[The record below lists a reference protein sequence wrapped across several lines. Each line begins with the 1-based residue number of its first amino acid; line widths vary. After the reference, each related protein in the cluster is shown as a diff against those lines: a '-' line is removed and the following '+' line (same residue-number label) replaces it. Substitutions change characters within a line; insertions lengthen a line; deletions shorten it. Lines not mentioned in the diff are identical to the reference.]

1 MMGTLR
7 ASLRSKHLPLSF
19 FVTPRKPNTFHVPTM
34 NLSVFISH
42 NTDAIVDEWEVFAKT
57 LLPVAD
63 TMSSLALRDHCREIL
78 QATVADM
85 QTRETEN
92 ERAAK
97 AQGNAPQDTVADAA
111 ATAHGT
117 LRHLSGFDLVQLVAE
132 FRALRASVLA
142 LWSRQ
147 KFAGLSAVIPSEDSE
162 IEQIMRFNEAIDQA
176 LAASIDSYSAA
187 VTTSR
192 DMFLAVL
199 GHDLRSPLQAISMT
213 GQMLLRP
220 GISDAARQ
228 AAAMRIDRCASAM
241 GLLINDLLEFTR
253 TRLGSG
259 IPLEKTAC
267 DLGTICTTALET
279 IRAGNP
285 EQSFE
290 EQISGN
296 LVTLADAPRLHQVL
310 LNLLSNAVQHGDRE
324 KTISLIATGNEDGIE
339 VRVKNFGRPI
349 APAALQK
356 IFEPMV
362 RAAGPEADTSE
373 LSKSS
378 LGLGLF
384 IVREIVV
391 GHGGS
396 VTVQSSQDAGTVFT
410 VRLPLAHEPA
420 TPA

>member
-1 MMGTLR
+1 
-7 ASLRSKHLPLSF
+7 
-19 FVTPRKPNTFHVPTM
+19 M
-34 NLSVFISH
+34 NLSAFISQ

-57 LLPVAD
+57 LSPVAD
-63 TMSSLALRDHCREIL
+63 TMSSQALRDHCREML

-97 AQGNAPQDTVADAA
+97 AQGNAPQDTSADKAA
-111 ATAHGT
+111 IAHGA

-142 LWSRQ
+142 LWRRQ
-147 KFAGLSAVIPSEDSE
+147 KSADLTVVGPTGSSE

-176 LAASIDSYSAA
+176 LAASIESYSTA

-213 GQMLLRP
+213 GRLLLKP
-220 GISDAARQ
+220 SLPDEARQ
-228 AAAMRIDRCASAM
+228 AAAMRIERCATAM

-259 IPLEKTAC
+259 IPLARTAC
-267 DLGTICTTALET
+267 DLRTICTTALET

-290 EQISGN
+290 EQISGD
-296 LVTLADAPRLHQVL
+296 LVISADAPRLHQVL
-310 LNLLSNAVQHGDRE
+310 LNLLSNAVQHGDRD

-339 VRVKNFGRPI
+339 VRVQNFGRPI
-349 APAALQK
+349 APAALRK

-362 RAAGPEADTSE
+362 RATSPEADASE

-420 TPA
+420 APA

>member
-1 MMGTLR
+1 
-7 ASLRSKHLPLSF
+7 
-19 FVTPRKPNTFHVPTM
+19 M
-34 NLSVFISH
+34 NLSAFISH

-57 LLPVAD
+57 LSPVAD

-97 AQGNAPQDTVADAA
+97 AQGNAPQDTSADKAA
-111 ATAHGT
+111 IAHGA

-142 LWSRQ
+142 LWRRQ
-147 KFAGLSAVIPSEDSE
+147 NSVDFAVVGSTGNSE

-176 LAASIDSYSAA
+176 LAASIESYSMA

-213 GQMLLRP
+213 GRLLLKP
-220 GISDAARQ
+220 ALPDEARH
-228 AAAMRIDRCASAM
+228 AAAMRIERCATTM

-259 IPLEKTAC
+259 IPLARTAC
-267 DLGTICTTALET
+267 DLRTVCTTALET

-285 EQSFE
+285 EQNFE
-290 EQISGN
+290 EQISGD
-296 LVTLADAPRLHQVL
+296 VVISADAPRLHQVL
-310 LNLLSNAVQHGDRE
+310 LNLLSNAVQHGDPD
-324 KTISLIATGNEDGIE
+324 KTISLMATGNKDGIE
-339 VRVKNFGRPI
+339 VRVQNFGRPI
-349 APAALQK
+349 APDALQK

-362 RAAGPEADTSE
+362 RATSPEADTSE
-373 LSKSS
+373 QSKSS

-396 VTVQSSQDAGTVFT
+396 VTVQSSQEGGTVFT

-420 TPA
+420 VPA

>member
-1 MMGTLR
+1 
-7 ASLRSKHLPLSF
+7 
-19 FVTPRKPNTFHVPTM
+19 M
-34 NLSVFISH
+34 NLSAFISH
-42 NTDAIVDEWEVFAKT
+42 NMDAIVDEWEVFSKT
-57 LLPVAD
+57 LLPVAE

-78 QATVADM
+78 LATVADM
-85 QTRETEN
+85 QTLETES

-97 AQGNAPQDTVADAA
+97 AQGNAPQEAGADKAA
-111 ATAHGT
+111 IAHGA

-147 KFAGLSAVIPSEDSE
+147 KLAGVAAVSPSEDSE

-176 LAASIDSYSAA
+176 LAASIESYSMA

-213 GQMLLRP
+213 GRLLLRP
-220 GISDAARQ
+220 ALPDEARQ
-228 AAAMRIDRCASAM
+228 AAAMRIERCATTM

-259 IPLEKTAC
+259 IPLARTTC
-267 DLGTICTTALET
+267 DLGIICTTALET
-279 IRAGNP
+279 IRTGNP

-290 EQISGN
+290 EQISGD
-296 LVTLADAPRLHQVL
+296 LVISADAPRLHQVL
-310 LNLLSNAVQHGDRE
+310 LNLLSNAVQHGDRD
-324 KTISLIATGNEDGIE
+324 KPISLIATGNEDGIE
-339 VRVKNFGRPI
+339 VRVQNFGRLI

-362 RAAGPEADTSE
+362 RATSPEAETTE
-373 LSKSS
+373 QSKSS

-396 VTVQSSQDAGTVFT
+396 VTVQSSQAAGTVFT

-420 TPA
+420 APA

>member
-1 MMGTLR
+1 
-7 ASLRSKHLPLSF
+7 
-19 FVTPRKPNTFHVPTM
+19 M
-34 NLSVFISH
+34 NLSAFISH

-57 LLPVAD
+57 LSPVAD
-63 TMSSLALRDHCREIL
+63 AMSSPALRDHCREIL
-78 QATVADM
+78 QTTVADM
-85 QTRETEN
+85 QKRETEN

-97 AQGNAPQDTVADAA
+97 AHGNAPQDPSADKAA
-111 ATAHGT
+111 IAHGA

-142 LWSRQ
+142 LWRRQ
-147 KFAGLSAVIPSEDSE
+147 KSADLNIAGLTGNSE
-162 IEQIMRFNEAIDQA
+162 IEQMMRFNEAIDQA
-176 LAASIDSYSAA
+176 LAVSIESYSTA

-213 GQMLLRP
+213 GRLLLRP
-220 GISDAARQ
+220 VLPDEARQ
-228 AAAMRIDRCASAM
+228 AAAMRIERCATTM

-259 IPLEKTAC
+259 IPLARTAC
-267 DLGTICTTALET
+267 DLKIICATALET

-290 EQISGN
+290 EQISGD
-296 LVTLADAPRLHQVL
+296 LVISADAPRLHQVL
-310 LNLLSNAVQHGDRE
+310 LNLLSNAVQHGDRD
-324 KTISLIATGNEDGIE
+324 KPISLMATGKADGVE
-339 VRVKNFGRPI
+339 VRVQNFGTPI

-373 LSKSS
+373 QSKSS

-420 TPA
+420 GLA

>member
-1 MMGTLR
+1 MVTLG
-7 ASLRSKHLPLSF
+7 ASLRNKHASF
-19 FVTPRKPNTFHVPTM
+19 GFVVSPSRPDTIRFPTM
-34 NLSVFISH
+34 NLSAFIS
-42 NTDAIVDEWEVFAKT
+42 NNIDAIVDEWEVFAKT
-57 LLPVAD
+57 LLPVAE
-63 TMSSLALRDHCREIL
+63 TMSSVALRDHCREIL
-78 QATVADM
+78 LATVADM
-85 QTRETEN
+85 HTRETET
-92 ERAAK
+92 ERAMK
-97 AQGNAPQDTVADAA
+97 AQGNAPQNVVADAA

-142 LWSRQ
+142 LWSRR
-147 KFAGLSAVIPSEDSE
+147 KSIGLAVEVLTKEAE

-176 LAASIDSYSAA
+176 LAASIDSYSMA

-213 GQMLLRP
+213 GRLLLRP
-220 GISDAARQ
+220 ELSDAARQ
-228 AAAMRIDRCASAM
+228 AAAMRIERCSTTM
-241 GLLINDLLEFTR
+241 GLLINDLLDFTR

-259 IPLEKTAC
+259 IPLARTDC
-267 DLGTICTTALET
+267 DLRTICTTALET

-285 EQSFE
+285 EQRFE

-296 LVTLADAPRLHQVL
+296 LVTLADAQRLHQVL
-310 LNLLSNAVQHGDRE
+310 LNLLGNAVQHGDRE
-324 KTISLIATGNEDGIE
+324 KAISLIATGNEDGIE
-339 VRVKNFGRPI
+339 VQVKNFGRPI
-349 APAALQK
+349 GPAALQK

-362 RAAGPEADTSE
+362 RAASSEADANE
-373 LSKSS
+373 QSKSS

-410 VRLPLAHEPA
+410 VRLPLVHEPA
-420 TPA
+420 APA

>member
-1 MMGTLR
+1 
-7 ASLRSKHLPLSF
+7 
-19 FVTPRKPNTFHVPTM
+19 M
-34 NLSVFISH
+34 NLSAFISH

-57 LLPVAD
+57 LSPVAD

-78 QATVADM
+78 QTTVADM
-85 QTRETEN
+85 QKRETEN

-97 AQGNAPQDTVADAA
+97 AQGNAPQDPSADKAA
-111 ATAHGT
+111 IAHGA

-142 LWSRQ
+142 LWRRQ
-147 KFAGLSAVIPSEDSE
+147 KSADLNIAGLTGNSE
-162 IEQIMRFNEAIDQA
+162 IEQMMRFNEAIDQA
-176 LAASIDSYSAA
+176 LAVSIESYSTA

-213 GQMLLRP
+213 GRLLLRP
-220 GISDAARQ
+220 VLPDETRQ
-228 AAAMRIDRCASAM
+228 AAAMRIERCATTM

-259 IPLEKTAC
+259 IPLARTAC
-267 DLGTICTTALET
+267 DLKIICATALET

-290 EQISGN
+290 EQISGD
-296 LVTLADAPRLHQVL
+296 LVISADAPRLHQVL
-310 LNLLSNAVQHGDRE
+310 LNLLSNAVQHGDRD
-324 KTISLIATGNEDGIE
+324 KPISLMATGNADGIE
-339 VRVKNFGRPI
+339 VRVQNFGRPI

-362 RAAGPEADTSE
+362 RAASPEADTSE
-373 LSKSS
+373 QSKSS

-410 VRLPLAHEPA
+410 VRLPLLHEPA
-420 TPA
+420 APA

>member
-1 MMGTLR
+1 
-7 ASLRSKHLPLSF
+7 
-19 FVTPRKPNTFHVPTM
+19 
-34 NLSVFISH
+34 
-42 NTDAIVDEWEVFAKT
+42 
-57 LLPVAD
+57 
-63 TMSSLALRDHCREIL
+63 
-78 QATVADM
+78 
-85 QTRETEN
+85 
-92 ERAAK
+92 
-97 AQGNAPQDTVADAA
+97 
-111 ATAHGT
+111 
-117 LRHLSGFDLVQLVAE
+117 
-132 FRALRASVLA
+132 
-142 LWSRQ
+142 
-147 KFAGLSAVIPSEDSE
+147 
-162 IEQIMRFNEAIDQA
+162 
-176 LAASIDSYSAA
+176 
-187 VTTSR
+187 
-192 DMFLAVL
+192 
-199 GHDLRSPLQAISMT
+199 
-213 GQMLLRP
+213 
-220 GISDAARQ
+220 
-228 AAAMRIDRCASAM
+228 M

-267 DLGTICTTALET
+267 DLGMICTTALET

-324 KTISLIATGNEDGIE
+324 KTISLVATGNADGIE

-396 VTVQSSQDAGTVFT
+396 VTVQSSTETGTVFT

-420 TPA
+420 APA